1 MADEETKDTGHIIE
15 DVKGKA
21 KEIAGD
27 VLDDAEM
34 KEAGEAQ
41 QDKAELRDVAEQRK
55 QEADEKREKAED
67 IESAARDKEI
77 EQERHEQAS

>member
-27 VLDDAEM
+27 VLDDADM
-34 KEAGEAQ
+34 KQAGRAQ
-41 QDKAELRDVAEQRK
+41 QDKAELRDAAEQRK
-55 QEADEKREKAED
+55 EEAAEKRDEAED
-67 IESAARDKEI
+67 IESAAQEKEVD
-77 EQERHEQAS
+77 QRRREQAS